1 MQQNREFISDPE
13 ELSVDFDTDHT
24 VIGFSLHTATNP
36 KNTVHRTV
44 YNFKNVDF
52 NLLRTLIAN
61 SNLLQSVVNSSD
73 INISWGEW
81 NSNLKH
87 IIDTCIP
94 KTIVKDTVTP
104 PWIDSEIR
112 HVQKCK
118 ETWHRAKTS
127 NTESSWKK
135 FRECRNKLSD
145 LLKKKRANFMCD
157 MEQSLFLNSKRFWSL
172 YRLKQK
178 PKQLPVKLEGSGST
192 SEDSVIKANLFN
204 SFFN

>member
-1 MQQNREFISDPE
+1 MDLTLTKSRELISDQE
-13 ELSVDFDTDHT
+13 KLSVHFDTDHT
-24 VIGFSLHTATNP
+24 VIGFSLHTSTNS
-36 KNTVHRTV
+36 KNTIHRTV

-52 NLLRTLIAN
+52 NSLRTVIAN
-61 SNLLQSVVNSSD
+61 SNLLQSAVNSSD

-94 KTIVKDTVTP
+94 KTIVKDTAAP

-118 ETWHRAKTS
+118 ETTWRRAKTS
-127 NTESSWKK
+127 NTESSWEK

-145 LLKKKRANFMCD
+145 LLKKKRANFMSD
-157 MEQSLFLNSKRFWSL
+157 MEQAFLVILSLKTETKTTACKIRRQW
-172 YRLKQK
+172 
-178 PKQLPVKLEGSGST
+178 
-192 SEDSVIKANLFN
+192 
-204 SFFN
+204 